1 MIAAL
6 DFLYFILVAVALY
19 FLYDRLLD
27 VIERVLGRRLENR
40 SLVFFA
46 ILLVLAL
53 AGFALIRRLTG
64 P

>member
-1 MIAAL
+1 MKAAL
-6 DFLYFILVAVALY
+6 DFLYFTLVAVGLY
-19 FLYDRLLD
+19 FLSDRLLD

-40 SLVFFA
+40 SLVFFG

-53 AGFALIRRLTG
+53 GGFALIRRLIG

>member
-1 MIAAL
+1 L

-19 FLYDRLLD
+19 FLSDRLLD
-27 VIERVLGRRLENR
+27 GVERALGRRLENR

-53 AGFALIRRLTG
+53 VAFAAIRRLAG
-64 P
+64 

>member
-1 MIAAL
+1 M

-19 FLYDRLLD
+19 FLSDRLLD
-27 VIERVLGRRLENR
+27 GVERALGRRLENR

-53 AGFALIRRLTG
+53 GGFALIRRLAG
-64 P
+64 

>member
-1 MIAAL
+1 M

-19 FLYDRLLD
+19 FLSDRLLD
-27 VIERVLGRRLENR
+27 GVERALGRRLENR

>member
-1 MIAAL
+1 M

-19 FLYDRLLD
+19 FLSDRLLD
-27 VIERVLGRRLENR
+27 GVERALGRRLENR

-53 AGFALIRRLTG
+53 VAFAAIRRLAG
-64 P
+64 